1 MEQKIEL
8 PPVDLTPQVADV
20 APMIATELLPP
31 IEEIRAAAGPVTP
44 IVDHAVR
51 THHKNSPSKLPY
63 LELCCGFTSDETGDK
78 DAAEKGTLLHEYMDE
93 ILARYL
99 KDPSRPLLVHLN
111 EYCQTIT
118 IDEADR
124 GLLVFCIRVLT
135 KYLGSAG
142 STAVHEIKVTIHRGD
157 GRVLTSG
164 HLDVLIIFANRAG
177 LLIDYKFGWLPV
189 KHAVVNE
196 QGIAYALGVFE
207 KYPDLKVL
215 GIMFVQP
222 RLGTTTEAVIKREEI
237 PQKLEQIAIT
247 IERAEWFQ
255 RQGFTQETIPMLR
268 TGSQCLYCKH
278 TVEGTCPARLA
289 MLSKVAEAAQP
300 SLLPSHIDI
309 TAIDTPEKAALARYW
324 VEAVEDFLE
333 PVKKRAKELALL
345 SPDRKI
351 GLILADGTPIAYK
364 IQDKKFDRSLGD
376 TIEIRDAVA
385 DIITEQQLLACASLA
400 WGKLE
405 SIGAD
410 AILEAV
416 NGAEARELQA
426 LDEKHRI
433 MLAATPPAITKSAAQ
448 KERTAVRARYKEQ
461 RITKEEAKER
471 FATLLTAKG
480 LLTRPDGTT
489 PTLVRDKSVG
499 KQLPSA
505 TK

>member
-1 MEQKIEL
+1 MEQKIEI
-8 PPVDLTPQVADV
+8 PPIDLTPPA
-20 APMIATELLPP
+20 APAPLIETEV
-31 IEEIRAAAGPVTP
+31 VTP
-44 IVDHAVR
+44 IGVDHTAR

-63 LELCCGFTSDETGDK
+63 LDLCCGFTSDETGDK
-78 DAAEKGTLLHEYMDE
+78 DAAEKGTQLHEYMDE
-93 ILARYL
+93 ILARYI
-99 KDPSRPLLVHLN
+99 KEPSKALLVHLN
-111 EYCQTIT
+111 EYCQSIT

-124 GLLVFCIRVLT
+124 GLLVFCVRVLN
-135 KYLGSAG
+135 KYIAG
-142 STAVHEIKVTIHRGD
+142 AASVVHEIRVTIHRGD

-164 HLDVLIIFANRAG
+164 HLDVLLIYANGAG

-189 KHAVVNE
+189 KHASINE

-207 KYPDLKVL
+207 KYNDLKVL
-215 GIMFVQP
+215 GVMFVQP
-222 RLGTTTEAVIKREEI
+222 RLGTTTEVVIKREQI
-237 PQKLEQIAIT
+237 PQLLEKLAII

-289 MLSKVAEAAQP
+289 VLSKVAEAAQP

-324 VEAVEDFLE
+324 VETVEDFLE
-333 PVKKRAKELALL
+333 PVKKRAKEMATL

-351 GLILADGTPIAYK
+351 SVTLADGTPVAYK

-376 TIEIRDAVA
+376 TIEIRDAVK
-385 DIITEQQLLACASLA
+385 DFVTEQQLLACASLS

-410 AILEAV
+410 AILEAT
-416 NGAEARELQA
+416 NGAEERELQA

-433 MLAATPPAITKSAAQ
+433 LLASTPPKITKSAAQ
-448 KERTAVRARYKEQ
+448 KERAAVRARYKEQ
-461 RITKEEAKER
+461 RITKEQAKEQ

-499 KQLPSA
+499 KQLPSS